1 MANELTC
8 TGSVQFAKGQVGAVA
23 LTKSGAKFNVTGT
36 NYARGTFS
44 VPTTAGGTAI
54 PLDGLATAGGWYYIQ
69 NNDSTNYVQIL
80 NAASGTVV
88 LQIMP
93 LEFAI
98 GRFDAGVTAVAA
110 QAHTAAVVIE
120 YLFIDN

>member
-8 TGSVQFAKGQVGAVA
+8 TGSVQFAKGQVGAVGMA
-23 LTKSGAKFNVTGT
+23 KSGVKFTVTGGD
-36 NYARGTFS
+36 YVRGTFS
-44 VPTTAGGTAI
+44 VPTTSGGTAI
-54 PLDGLATAGGWYYIQ
+54 PLGGIATAGGWYFIQ
-69 NNDSTNYVQIL
+69 NNDSTNYVKIM
-80 NAASGTVV
+80 NAVSGTVV

-110 QAHTAAVVIE
+110 IAHTAAVVIE
-120 YLFIDN
+120 YIFVDN